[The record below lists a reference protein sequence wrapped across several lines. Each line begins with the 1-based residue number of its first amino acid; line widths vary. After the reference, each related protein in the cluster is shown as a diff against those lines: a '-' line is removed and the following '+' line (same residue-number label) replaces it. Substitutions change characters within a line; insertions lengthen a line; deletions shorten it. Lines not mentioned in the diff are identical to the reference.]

1 MNLVGNLED
10 LPLTDILQ
18 IVHLSRQTGTLEI
31 SQDGGLISLL
41 FRQGKVVDASAP
53 GSLARAFQL
62 LQRRGLIDEE
72 EALRLHREQAGDAL
86 HWAERVVASGL
97 VSAPL
102 LNQAREEWIKAEI
115 AALMDLRHGEFV
127 FRLAGDAS
135 PALPSPSPSAGIS
148 PHSITGDTVQFS
160 FSSTEQRVTA
170 DPPDPRVDTGPI
182 APLDD
187 ATRLKRSTNEVPI
200 KPRHAVTDEAAMDVH
215 RRPTGPMAVVSVAEV
230 LKKISGEIPPAP
242 PSYGGALNLRAA
254 GMDVPPL
261 IAGVIVETGLHG
273 LSDPEEMDEVED
285 LPSSAELEETD
296 APAQNADQDIPAAG
310 ELPHALHGTCIALA
324 LADLSLAEACN
335 RELTLAG
342 ARVLRLPPE
351 QIRGWLANAPQPAF
365 LVVDALLPGAGP
377 GGGVEIA
384 RMAES
389 LQANIPVITLL
400 PAGVEGLA
408 SRAAGL
414 AHLLVRPD
422 PVHIPLAKLEPRLHA
437 FAREV
442 GRKILSLRSVQP
454 RDEIA
459 DLAASLGA
467 DQNEAVSVSDPMTM
481 LRALI
486 GELQTYSSP
495 EVSLLVLR
503 LAAEYLERAV
513 LLLVTRD
520 ELLGMGGFGTTG
532 LDEPMAVL
540 VRRIR
545 TPLEGHPQFA
555 GRATSPAGYRG
566 PLGAESKFF
575 LAALG
580 TLTPEEGVFLP
591 ITSRGKVFAVLYGD
605 NARSGRPI
613 GDLMG
618 LEIFAAQ
625 AGIAMENSMLHR
637 ELDQARKNS
646 G

>member
-72 EALRLHREQAGDAL
+72 EALRLQREQAGNAL
-86 HWAERVVASGL
+86 HWAERVVAAGL

-102 LNQAREEWIKAEI
+102 LNQAREEWIKAELS
-115 AALMDLRHGEFV
+115 ALLELHHGEFV
-127 FRLAGDAS
+127 FRLAGDAAPTTPP
-135 PALPSPSPSAGIS
+135 PAPPAGVA
-148 PHSITGDTVQFS
+148 PQSITGDTVQFS
-160 FSSTEQRVTA
+160 FSAPEQKVST
-170 DPPDPRVDTGPI
+170 DPPAPRVGTGPI
-182 APLDD
+182 PPVAD
-187 ATRLKRSTNEVPI
+187 ASRLKRSTNEVPV
-200 KPRHAVTDEAAMDVH
+200 KHAHNADTDETAMDMH
-215 RRPTGPMAVVSVAEV
+215 RRRTGPMAAVSVAEV
-230 LKKISGEIPPAP
+230 LKKISGEIPP
-242 PSYGGALNLRAA
+242 YRAGDDA
-254 GMDVPPL
+254 GSGHPYSLHGEPPL
-261 IAGVIVETGLHG
+261 IAGVMVEAVTPEIPGLETV
-273 LSDPEEMDEVED
+273 EE
-285 LPSSAELEETD
+285 LPDSAELEAED
-296 APAQNADQDIPAAG
+296 QSFAPPAAAPLNAV
-310 ELPHALHGTCIALA
+310 EMPLALDGTCIALA

-335 RELTLAG
+335 RELTAAG
-342 ARVLRLPPE
+342 AKVLRLPPE
-351 QIRGWLANAPQPAF
+351 QIRGWLASAAQPAF

-377 GGGVEIA
+377 GGGLEIA

-400 PAGVEGLA
+400 PAGAEGLA

-414 AHLLVRPD
+414 GNLLVRPD
-422 PVHIPLAKLEPRLHA
+422 PAHIPLANLEPRLRA

-442 GRKILSLRSVQP
+442 GRKLMALLP

-467 DQNEAVSVSDPMTM
+467 DQDVAVSVSDPMTM

-486 GELQTYSSP
+486 GEVQTHSSP

-545 TPLEGHPQFA
+545 TPLDGHPQFA
-555 GRATSPAGYRG
+555 SRAISPAGYRG

-625 AGIAMENSMLHR
+625 AGIAMENSMLQR
-637 ELDQARKNS
+637 ELDQARKQS